1 MSTSERI
8 LGALVIVFAITDA
21 LLSVYAAYKAP
32 YPAAVPLG
40 SPMAYLNIYLHVPIA
55 WSTYILYVIGVI
67 MAILYLLKR
76 DQKYD
81 KLSSLFIYTALVYSF
96 LVLAT
101 GSAWAKESWGSYW
114 NWDPRET
121 GVLLLFVAYLVYV
134 AIRKSIADPERRATI
149 SAVYAIAAFATV
161 PISFAMPYIMPS
173 SLHPT
178 LANTKSFIS
187 HPSVK
192 AIFFSKVL
200 TTVVLSILIP
210 LAIYKRLVRELRIG
224 LTTAAVIMIAASVA
238 LYPWSVSGRVVKVEF
253 EPSNNGQPIEVYTGN
268 GMKVLKGYLKV
279 TIFNGKEESIEVRNV
294 AHIPKPE
301 FVPAPGFAKDSNL
314 TVKLP
319 GLKGEY
325 WPTLLG
331 HLVHVEKD
339 TVIPKRPFCI
349 SWTLFIYSIGLLFLA
364 YVVKA

>member
-1 MSTSERI
+1 MSKRAI
-8 LGALVIVFAITDA
+8 GYLLIIVAVLDAI
-21 LLSVYAAYKAP
+21 LSVYDALNAP

-55 WSTYILYVIGVI
+55 WSTYILYILGVI
-67 MAILYLLKR
+67 FAILYLVKR
-76 DQKYD
+76 SEKYD
-81 KLSSLFIYTALVYSF
+81 RLSALFIYTALVYSF

-134 AIRKSIADPERRATI
+134 AIRKSVADPERRATI

-187 HPSVK
+187 HPRVK
-192 AIFFSKVL
+192 VLFFSKVL
-200 TTVVLSILIP
+200 TTVLLSILIP
-210 LAIYKRLVRELRIG
+210 LSIYFGVTRELRIG
-224 LTTAAVIMIAASVA
+224 ITVAAIILLIGA
-238 LYPWSVSGRVVKVEF
+238 LIVYPWNVTGRVVKVEF
-253 EPSNNGQPIEVYTGN
+253 IEKNGGPPIKVYTGN
-268 GMKVLKGYLKV
+268 GVKTLKGVLKV
-279 TIFNGKEESIEVRNV
+279 TVMSNGIEETVTVNNV
-294 AHIPKPE
+294 KPLPKPE
-301 FVPAPGFAKDSNL
+301 FVPVPGFAKDSNL
-314 TVKLP
+314 TVKVD
-319 GLKGEY
+319 GLKGKY

-331 HLVHVEKD
+331 HLVSVQNER
-339 TVIPKRPFCI
+339 VIPQRPFCI
-349 SWTLFIYSIGLLFLA
+349 AWTLFIYAIGLLFLA
-364 YVVKA
+364 YVVKF